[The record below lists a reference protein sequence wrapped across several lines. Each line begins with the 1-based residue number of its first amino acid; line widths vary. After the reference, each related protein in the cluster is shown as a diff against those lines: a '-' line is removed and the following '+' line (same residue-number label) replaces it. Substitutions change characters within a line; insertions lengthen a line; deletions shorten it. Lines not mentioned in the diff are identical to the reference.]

1 MTNFISTKFNWSVL
15 RKFIQELPGASSYAI
30 HR

>member
-1 MTNFISTKFNWSVL
+1 MTNFILLKINWNVL
-15 RKFIQELPGASSYAI
+15 RKFLQELPGASSYAI